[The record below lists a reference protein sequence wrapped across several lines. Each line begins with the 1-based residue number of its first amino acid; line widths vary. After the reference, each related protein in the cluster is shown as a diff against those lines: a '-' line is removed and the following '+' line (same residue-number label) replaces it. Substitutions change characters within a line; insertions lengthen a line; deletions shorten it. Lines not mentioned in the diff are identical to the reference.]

1 MLENIRPYYEHAG
14 ITIYHGDCRDVL
26 RGFPSESTDSVI
38 TDPPYLVS
46 YRGRWGSEWGVIEG
60 DTEASWLSSAFLEV
74 WRVLN
79 SDALCLSFYGWPHAD
94 TFLGAWKLI
103 GFRPV
108 SQVVC

>member
-1 MLENIRPYYEHAG
+1 MMVENIRPYYEHAG

-60 DTEASWLSSAFLEV
+60 DTEASWLSSSVFRSLASSKFRRALLELLRLAACRYV
-74 WRVLN
+74 SWCMEANR
-79 SDALCLSFYGWPHAD
+79 LSA
-94 TFLGAWKLI
+94 
-103 GFRPV
+103 
-108 SQVVC
+108 C